1 MSRGTFEL
9 GVNETHGPVVG
20 HYMQNSSFSVTAASK
35 ADDVALAES
44 SYSRFSLSSR
54 VPLASAVMQER
65 SRFCSGGIHRER
77 DAEFAI

>member
-1 MSRGTFEL
+1 MS
-9 GVNETHGPVVG
+9 ETHGPVVG

-54 VPLASAVMQER
+54 VLASAVTQGTFPILQRRR
-65 SRFCSGGIHRER
+65 SWYRER